1 MKPPIKQHLPGLI
14 LEYSTYGCLVYL
26 AVVITAFSM
35 VVNDLSE
42 QGTRAYAGWYGRMR
56 VLEVTFMEFPDKT
69 KPSIFS
75 KEVWRMLQWSLMQ
88 IGALMGDR
96 AADLM
101 ASGSCCSTRYE
112 NISPTL
118 GEAYWAL
125 AIARGKC
132 TLEEGVKEL
141 EQEVAGRPEIL
152 HNDLRFKRLMHFCE
166 RLHKSIDSDKI
177 ACAKSK

>member
-1 MKPPIKQHLPGLI
+1 MKPPIKRRLPGLI

-56 VLEVTFMEFPDKT
+56 VLEVKYMEFPDKP
-69 KPSIFS
+69 KFRVLP
-75 KEVWRMLQWSLMQ
+75 KEVRRVLQWFSMQ
-88 IGALMGDR
+88 IGAMISDR
-96 AADLM
+96 TADLT
-101 ASGSCCSTRYE
+101 AAGSCCSTRYE
-112 NISPTL
+112 DISPTL

-132 TLEEGVKEL
+132 SLEEGVKEL

-166 RLHKSIDSDKI
+166 RLHKSIDSNKT
-177 ACAKSK
+177 ACANSK